1 VPFCPYCGKEVSEA
15 ASVCPHCGKK
25 LGVAAG
31 PAEKQYPNR
40 ASGLEVAG
48 VALGVLGALI
58 VIRAGIGMVSSDMP
72 SVGFGF
78 IGLGLFLL
86 GVLFLLL
93 AGRSRS

>member
-15 ASVCPHCGKK
+15 TSVCPHCGKK
-25 LGVAAG
+25 LGVASG

-48 VALGVLGALI
+48 VVLGMLGALI
-58 VIRAGIGMVSSDMP
+58 VIRAGIGMASSDMP

-78 IGLGLFLL
+78 IGLGVFLIGIL
-86 GVLFLLL
+86 LLLL
-93 AGRSRS
+93 AGRSKS